1 MSECE
6 RKERFDGQTI
16 IPPLWSKYT
25 HQRCRKEQ
33 LDCSLIVGQ
42 GQIVRRVAWKTRR
55 DQINLPV
62 GPSSEP
68 QQERVRVEVGGR
80 TRRRW
85 KTEGRRWTG
94 EVGIDSNY
102 RASWEALIA
111 YGHFRLFFFTFFFS
125 SPSSSLWRLGRK
137 TSNISFSWTRCQPRL
152 VVLSKTCRVSF
163 ESV

>member
-1 MSECE
+1 MTTCVMSECE

-111 YGHFRLFFFTFFFS
+111 YGHFRLFFFTFFSLRLLLLFGVLVARQVTYHS
-125 SPSSSLWRLGRK
+125 VGRDVSPG
-137 TSNISFSWTRCQPRL
+137 
-152 VVLSKTCRVSF
+152 
-163 ESV
+163 